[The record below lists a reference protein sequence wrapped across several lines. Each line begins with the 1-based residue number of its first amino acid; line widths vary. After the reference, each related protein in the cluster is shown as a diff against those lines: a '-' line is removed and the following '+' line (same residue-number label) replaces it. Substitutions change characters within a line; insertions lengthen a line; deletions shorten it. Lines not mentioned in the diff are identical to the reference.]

1 VPGSHLAGFILAAP
15 LPIDTRIAASLVPC
29 SFVPQFFSLYFFRL
43 QLGKLVAFYQQR
55 CITEALSSF
64 SVSRVMQKQGPSR
77 YRRDPLKTTTATL
90 CVVLVLSALSI
101 AQNPTLNPVPNTI
114 FVGADGKFETAPD
127 TALIQYNISAQADSA
142 KDAYDQAAKQAEA
155 TRQVMRLNGIDPK
168 SAEIGFFS
176 VNPQYD
182 WKNPKHKVIGY
193 QVTTSVSLK
202 LKDFSKI
209 GPVTQQLAEASV
221 SESQSLSYTLD
232 STDETKSKAVA
243 DAYRRARASA
253 QSLAA
258 ASGRTLGELSYASVD
273 TFENIRVMAPMQ
285 RRGPMAMAVQS
296 PAPTEEFSPQN
307 VTVTA
312 HVNAMFVLK

>member
-1 VPGSHLAGFILAAP
+1 MRTPMRAVVVTVCVGL
-15 LPIDTRIAASLVPC
+15 C
-29 SFVPQFFSLYFFRL
+29 
-43 QLGKLVAFYQQR
+43 
-55 CITEALSSF
+55 F
-64 SVSRVMQKQGPSR
+64 SV
-77 YRRDPLKTTTATL
+77 LL
-90 CVVLVLSALSI
+90 N
-101 AQNPTLNPVPNTI
+101 AQNPTLNPVPNTV

-127 TALIQYNISAQADSA
+127 TALIQFNISTQADNA
-142 KDAYDQAAKQAEA
+142 KDAYDLAAKQAEA
-155 TRQVMRLNGIDPK
+155 TRQVLRANGIDPK
-168 SAEIGFFS
+168 TAEIGFFS
-176 VNPQYD
+176 VSPQYD

-193 QVTTSVSLK
+193 QVQTSVSLK

-209 GPVTQQLAEASV
+209 GPVTQQLADASV
-221 SESQSLSYTLD
+221 SDSQSLSYTLD
-232 STDETKSKAVA
+232 APEEAKSKAVA

-285 RRGPMAMAVQS
+285 RRAVPMAMAAQG

>member
-1 VPGSHLAGFILAAP
+1 MRTIVLAVGA
-15 LPIDTRIAASLVPC
+15 
-29 SFVPQFFSLYFFRL
+29 
-43 QLGKLVAFYQQR
+43 
-55 CITEALSSF
+55 
-64 SVSRVMQKQGPSR
+64 
-77 YRRDPLKTTTATL
+77 
-90 CVVLVLSALSI
+90 VVVLSALSV
-101 AQNPTLNPVPNTI
+101 AQSPAVNALPNTV
-114 FVGADGKFETAPD
+114 FTGAEGKFETAPD
-127 TALIQYNISAQADSA
+127 IALIQFNISAQADSA

-155 TRQVMRLNGIDPK
+155 TRQVLRANGIDPK

-209 GPVTQQLAEASV
+209 GPVTQQLADASV

-232 STDETKSKAVA
+232 STDEAKGKAVA

-253 QSLAA
+253 QSLAN
-258 ASGRTLGELSYASVD
+258 ASGRTLGKLSYASVD
-273 TFENIRVMAPMQ
+273 TIENIRVIAPMQ
-285 RRGPMAMAVQS
+285 RRAGPMAMAAQG
-296 PAPTEEFSPQN
+296 PGPTEEFSPQK

>member
-1 VPGSHLAGFILAAP
+1 MKIGFLVLANVLMLAGLA
-15 LPIDTRIAASLVPC
+15 D
-29 SFVPQFFSLYFFRL
+29 
-43 QLGKLVAFYQQR
+43 
-55 CITEALSSF
+55 
-64 SVSRVMQKQGPSR
+64 
-77 YRRDPLKTTTATL
+77 
-90 CVVLVLSALSI
+90 
-101 AQNPTLNPVPNTI
+101 AQNPTLTALPNTV

-127 TALIQYNISAQADSA
+127 IALIQFNISAQAETA
-142 KDAYDQAAKQAEA
+142 KDAYEQASKEAEA
-155 TRQVMRLNGIDPK
+155 TRQVLRSNGIDPK

-176 VNPQYD
+176 LNPIYD
-182 WKNPKHKVIGY
+182 WKNPKRKIVAY

-209 GPVTQQLAEASV
+209 APVTQQLADASV

-232 STDETKSKAVA
+232 STEEAKGKAVA
-243 DAYRRARASA
+243 DAYRRARAVA
-253 QSLAA
+253 QSLAT

-273 TFENIRVMAPMQ
+273 TFENIRLMAPLQ
-285 RRGPMAMAVQS
+285 RRAMPMAMAAAT

>member
-1 VPGSHLAGFILAAP
+1 MVTVCAI
-15 LPIDTRIAASLVPC
+15 
-29 SFVPQFFSLYFFRL
+29 
-43 QLGKLVAFYQQR
+43 
-55 CITEALSSF
+55 
-64 SVSRVMQKQGPSR
+64 
-77 YRRDPLKTTTATL
+77 
-90 CVVLVLSALSI
+90 LVLSALSI
-101 AQNPTLNPVPNTI
+101 AQSPAFSPLPNTI

-127 TALIQYNISAQADSA
+127 TALIQFNISAQADSA

-155 TRQVMRLNGIDPK
+155 TRQVLRGNGIDPK

-182 WKNPKHKVIGY
+182 WSKPKHKIIGY

-209 GPVTQQLAEASV
+209 GPVTQQLADASV
-221 SESQSLSYTLD
+221 GESQSLSYTLD
-232 STDETKSKAVA
+232 STEEAKSKAVA

-253 QSLAA
+253 QSLATV
-258 ASGRTLGELSYASVD
+258 SGRTLGELSYASVD
-273 TFENIRVMAPMQ
+273 TLENIRVFRPTPL
-285 RRGPMAMAVQS
+285 RAMNKAIAAQS

>member
-1 VPGSHLAGFILAAP
+1 MKSAIVTFCA
-15 LPIDTRIAASLVPC
+15 
-29 SFVPQFFSLYFFRL
+29 
-43 QLGKLVAFYQQR
+43 
-55 CITEALSSF
+55 
-64 SVSRVMQKQGPSR
+64 
-77 YRRDPLKTTTATL
+77 
-90 CVVLVLSALSI
+90 VLVLSGLSI
-101 AQNPTLNPVPNTI
+101 AQSPTVNPVPNTV

-127 TALIQYNISAQADSA
+127 TALIQFNISTQADSA

-155 TRQVMRLNGIDPK
+155 TRQVLRANGIDPK

-176 VNPQYD
+176 VNP
-182 WKNPKHKVIGY
+182 KHRVIGY

-202 LKDFSKI
+202 LKDFCKI

-232 STDETKSKAVA
+232 STDEAKSKAVA

-285 RRGPMAMAVQS
+285 RRAPMAMAAQG